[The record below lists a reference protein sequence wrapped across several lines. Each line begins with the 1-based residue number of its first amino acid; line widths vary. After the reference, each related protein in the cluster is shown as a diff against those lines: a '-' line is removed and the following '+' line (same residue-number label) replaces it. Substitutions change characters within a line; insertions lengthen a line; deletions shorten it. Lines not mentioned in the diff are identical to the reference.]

1 MSRPKSKSPPVL
13 PREVTRR
20 PSSAIQI
27 DQPDG
32 PIFTYVLNIEPDAAK
47 KKERHE

>member
-27 DQPDG
+27 DQLDG
-32 PIFTYVLNIEPDAAK
+32 PIFIYLKNIGPYLPR
-47 KKERHE
+47 KERHE